1 MAYVNATINEGG
13 FGSFIATEAITLYQ
27 RVKFVTTALAAGDGK
42 VGLAV
47 AGATERGDAIA
58 MQPIDSGAFGTVR
71 FLNAQG
77 EQFGQATEAIAL
89 GGAVYTDASWQ
100 LQHDR
105 GRRRP
110 SGRRRDQRR
119 LRPGAVHLDSPHPGR
134 LIRLIPTS
142 DPKPTRN
149 FNPILRK

>member
-47 AGATERGDAIA
+47 CGATEVGDAIA
-58 MQPIDSGAFGTVR
+58 MQPIDSGAYGTVR

-77 EQFGQATEAIAL
+77 EQFGNATEAIAL
-89 GGAVYTDASWQ
+89 GGAVYTEASGAFSTTSAGGNK
-100 LQHDR
+100 LV
-105 GRRRP
+105 GVATSAGYA
-110 SGRRRDQRR
+110 SG
-119 LRPGAVHLDSPHPGR
+119 PFTW
-134 LIRLIPTS
+134 IPKV
-142 DPKPTRN
+142 PAA
-149 FNPILRK
+149 